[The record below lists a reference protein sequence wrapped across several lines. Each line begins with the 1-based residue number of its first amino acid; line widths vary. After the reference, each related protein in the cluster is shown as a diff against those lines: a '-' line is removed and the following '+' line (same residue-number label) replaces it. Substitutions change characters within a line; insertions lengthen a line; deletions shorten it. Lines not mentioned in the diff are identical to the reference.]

1 VRFRADAPAVPLRF
15 AFLPAARPTA
25 QYRSRSPPLSNH
37 SAIAHNPG
45 RQPGKGGLEIVTTMD
60 SGSPTSNLFDLTG
73 RVAIVT
79 GGNRGLGRAIALAL
93 AGAGAS
99 VAILARDEEKS
110 RETLA
115 MLHQRGARA
124 ISLKTDLSNRP
135 QTSASFETVERELG
149 PVDILV
155 NNAGFAILKGVLD
168 QTDEDW
174 DAVIETNLTAAF
186 RLSRMAARSMAARGR
201 GGKIVNVSSIAGNFG
216 TPVFPSYAVSK
227 GGLQQLTRCLAL
239 ELAPHHIQVNSL
251 LPGWFTTD
259 MTDWIRNWPEY
270 SEALKEMIQRTPRGR
285 FGEPDELAGAVVFL
299 ASRASDHM
307 TGADLVIDGGFS
319 VR

>member
-1 VRFRADAPAVPLRF
+1 
-15 AFLPAARPTA
+15 
-25 QYRSRSPPLSNH
+25 
-37 SAIAHNPG
+37 
-45 RQPGKGGLEIVTTMD
+45 MD
-60 SGSPTSNLFDLTG
+60 SDSPTNRLFDLTG

-79 GGNRGLGRAIALAL
+79 GGNRGLGRALALAL

-124 ISLKTDLSNRP
+124 LALKTDLANRP
-135 QTSASFETVERELG
+135 QTSASFEAVERELG

-186 RLSRMAARSMAARGR
+186 RLSRMAARSMAARG

-227 GGLQQLTRCLAL
+227 GGMQQLTRCLAL
-239 ELAPHHIQVNSL
+239 ELAPHNIQVNSL

-270 SEALKEMIQRTPRGR
+270 AEALKEMIQRTPRGR

-307 TGADLVIDGGFS
+307 SAPTS
-319 VR
+319 